1 MVFYIWMIGS
11 REQEG
16 DTGPG
21 LTETLNTVSNK
32 LHLCNKNMPQNIA
45 SPCGPVGPF
54 PLQPLWIFSLE
65 CKIFLIK

>member
-1 MVFYIWMIGS
+1 MIGS

-32 LHLCNKNMPQNIA
+32 AA
-45 SPCGPVGPF
+45 SMQQEHASEYCQSLWACGAISTPA
-54 PLQPLWIFSLE
+54 IMD
-65 CKIFLIK
+65 FLS